1 MALTNTRLTDTEP
14 TTVFTAVGQ
23 QAITTIHIC
32 NTTGTNAAVNVFAI
46 NSDDSTGAGED
57 NQIYSA
63 LEISSND
70 TYVISTEKMILDDSD
85 LIEVEANISNAI
97 TVTVSSIAV

>member
-1 MALTNTRLTDTEP
+1 MALSNTRLTDTEP

-32 NTTGTNAAVNVFAI
+32 NTTGSNALVNVFAI

-57 NQIYSA
+57 NQIYSE
-63 LEISSND
+63 LEINMHD
-70 TYVISTEKMILDDSD
+70 TYVISTEKMILDDGD
-85 LIEVEANISNAI
+85 LIEVEANVANAV